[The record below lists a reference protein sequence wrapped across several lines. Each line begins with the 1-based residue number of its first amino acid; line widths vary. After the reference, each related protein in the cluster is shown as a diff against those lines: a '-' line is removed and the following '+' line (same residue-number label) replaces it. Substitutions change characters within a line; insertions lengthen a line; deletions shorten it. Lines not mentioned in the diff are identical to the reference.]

1 MIYCF
6 IDESGN
12 PSNKNSEPFYVAMV
26 ILASL
31 DKVNEIKG
39 KIRELKK
46 RNNIPQ
52 DYEFHYSRNASRK
65 RDLFLKFIDKNIEK
79 YKVFRAEKKPG
90 CNVLSDIS
98 DKIAG
103 YLSSKE
109 KYRIILDT
117 NPQLTQKLK
126 NALRKNRIIVKIA
139 QEKSKNNE
147 LIQVADY
154 IAGAASSNI
163 KISQS

>member
-12 PSNKNSEPFYVAMV
+12 PSAKNSEPFYVAMV

-65 RDLFLKFIDKNIEK
+65 RGLFLRFIAKNIEK
-79 YKVFRAEKKPG
+79 YKVFRAEKKPS
-90 CNVLSDIS
+90 CNALSEVS
-98 DKIAG
+98 NSIAD
-103 YLSSKE
+103 YLSNKE
-109 KYRIILDT
+109 RYRIILDT
-117 NPQLTQKLK
+117 NPQLTQILK
-126 NALRKNRIIVKIA
+126 NALRKNKIIAKIA
-139 QEKSKNNE
+139 QEKSRNNE

-163 KISQS
+163 KISRS

>member
-12 PSNKNSEPFYVAMV
+12 PSTKNSEPFYVAMV
-26 ILASL
+26 FIASL
-31 DKVNEIKG
+31 DKVNEIKE

-52 DYEFHYSRNASRK
+52 DYEFHYSRNSLRK
-65 RDLFLKFIDKNIEK
+65 RDLFLGFIAKNIEK
-79 YKVFRAEKKPG
+79 FKVFRTEKKPG
-90 CNVLSDIS
+90 RNVLSEVS
-98 DKIAG
+98 NSMAN
-103 YLSSKE
+103 YLSSK
-109 KYRIILDT
+109 KRYRIILDT
-117 NPQLTQKLK
+117 NPQLTQILK
-126 NALRKNRIIVKIA
+126 NALRKNKIIAKIA

-163 KISQS
+163 KIR